1 MHLAV
6 LLSFLSIL
14 ILGAL
19 VDHHGIVALGHI
31 RTGSVSTSALPE
43 VIEDLLAVATVGQL
57 LADGATLVIAT
68 IDGVGVAVG
77 ALREMIFIG
86 LISAAVVFVELH

>member
-19 VDHHGIVALGHI
+19 VDHHGIVALRHTH
-31 RTGSVSTSALPE
+31 TGSIGTSALPK

-68 IDGVGVAVG
+68 IDGVVVAVR

-86 LISAAVVFVELH
+86 LISAAVVFVELN

>member
-19 VDHHGIVALGHI
+19 VDHHGIVALGH
-31 RTGSVSTSALPE
+31 THAGSIGTSTLPE
-43 VIEDLLAVATVGQL
+43 VIEDLLAIATVGQL
-57 LADGATLVIAT
+57 LANGSTLVIAT
-68 IDGVGVAVG
+68 VVRIGVAVG
-77 ALREMIFIG
+77 ALREVIFVG
-86 LISAAVVFVELH
+86 LISAAVVFVQLH